1 MLDNFIESI
10 AGHNLFGPNTELGA
24 SGARQEPELRRL
36 PRSALLRPRRRTETS
51 EVEVVDGVVVVDG
64 QRQGNVAENL
74 RALSC
79 AVLSHHL
86 CLFLYI
92 KRNLLV
98 FGSVVIMFDVGTI
111 FVSNGVPMSTQQP
124 FW

>member
-36 PRSALLRPRRRTETS
+36 PRSALLRPRRRTETP

-74 RALSC
+74 CALSC
-79 AVLSHHL
+79 AVLSRHL
-86 CLFLYI
+86 CLFFIY
-92 KRNLLV
+92 KMEPSC
-98 FGSVVIMFDVGTI
+98 F
-111 FVSNGVPMSTQQP
+111 
-124 FW
+124 